1 MMTAGRLFLLSLL
14 LLCSIQTCLS
24 SELQSHGIEVEKENE
39 NNAKT
44 HFPLALVI
52 DAAATDDRTPNE
64 NHAKTKRRQ
73 PHFPP
78 ALVTGA
84 ATDDPSPVEDGLTF
98 SRNIKHLNASF
109 HLELEGNHCL
119 SHDKYGANICHY
131 DWGDDV
137 LGNYTV
143 KTPRMIQHGD
153 TMSGSF
159 HVRLCCIA

>member
-1 MMTAGRLFLLSLL
+1 MMTAGRLFLISLL

-52 DAAATDDRTPNE
+52 GAAATDDRTPNE
-64 NHAKTKRRQ
+64 NHATTKRRQ

-84 ATDDPSPVEDGLTF
+84 ATDDPSPVEDG
-98 SRNIKHLNASF
+98 
-109 HLELEGNHCL
+109 
-119 SHDKYGANICHY
+119 
-131 DWGDDV
+131 
-137 LGNYTV
+137 
-143 KTPRMIQHGD
+143 
-153 TMSGSF
+153 
-159 HVRLCCIA
+159 